1 MAFTGPLRHGSCA
14 PRGGMV
20 ATIQSEWMDWVEY
33 RARRALTSGSDR
45 MQGIVNGVGQTSTWL
60 MPSALP
66 AQSECRASLMVW
78 VRPAPG

>member
-20 ATIQSEWMDWVEY
+20 ATIQSECKASRMDWVEC
-33 RARRALTSGSDR
+33 RARRALTPGSDR
-45 MQGIVNGVGQTSTWL
+45 MQGIVNAVDQTSTWL

-66 AQSECRASLMVW
+66 AQSECKA
-78 VRPAPG
+78 